1 MPRATHIKA
10 RSGTRVRFR
19 RSVDT
24 PVNARSPPELSLV
37 ILVEALFLNEACLS
51 RRARAAWLFQRRLH
65 QSKCEQQ
72 RLIVKE
78 NLYSMLS
85 GYWS

>member
-1 MPRATHIKA
+1 MRPA
-10 RSGTRVRFR
+10 
-19 RSVDT
+19 
-24 PVNARSPPELSLV
+24 
-37 ILVEALFLNEACLS
+37 FLIGV
-51 RRARAAWLFQRRLH
+51 RAAWFFQRRLH

-85 GYWS
+85 GYLRVNSAFVSRVQTQAMLYYCNGVEIRLKERA